1 MPPIRPRR
9 SPFRPLILGVA
20 AIAVVGVAAVVVA
33 SAALDPQRLS
43 AELQDA
49 VHRSTGRD
57 LTISGGVHLRL
68 GLSPRFEVDD
78 VALSNLPGGS
88 RPQMLTAKSLSAQ
101 VALLPLLAGDAVVS
115 SLALQDPD
123 ILLERTADGT
133 PNWRFTPERR
143 ARSGG
148 SSSTS
153 GGSHRVEIRRVRV
166 DGGQLAWHGGGPAL
180 SVGIT
185 SLVWTADSIDSPMSL
200 TFDGTKGSTPVHL
213 TASSGSLQRLQ
224 GGPVSA
230 LAGAWPLTVDLSVL
244 DATLHVLGG
253 INHPEQG
260 RSYQFRVTAN
270 AQSLDELNPLF
281 SRPVLPPLRDVNLT
295 AVLADG
301 DQGELRT
308 SQVSGHAGASDLG
321 AWAPGLAVKQ
331 AQLSAPGP
339 GQLAQLNV
347 DGTYQN
353 QPMRLAAATTQPD
366 LVGGGAPL
374 PITLSGQAAGASL
387 SAHGTMPTGLGAP
400 GLDLRVEM
408 RAPDLS
414 SLSPLVGR
422 KLPDAHDVSL
432 AAQVADAGVRLRGIA
447 VHELVVGSSLG
458 DLSGDVT
465 VQWQPRAAITGTLT
479 SRTLNLDAISAPEG
493 GLLPAIWPPA
503 TDSDAG
509 QVQAMPAPATDAPAA
524 APQGASPGPATMP
537 APDALPLAALR
548 NTDADVSL
556 QIGNLTFG
564 GQQLQDLQA
573 HLQLSDGKLALN
585 PFRATS
591 PEGAIIGGASLDAS
605 SDEPPVAV
613 TLRSPAI
620 SAGAVAGLLGY
631 PDGAHG
637 TMQVD
642 AQLNGTG
649 QTVAALKASL
659 DGHLGLAMVN
669 GEVSDNMLQGLIGPA
684 LDAAQVPGIGGG
696 TSQVRCLA
704 ARFNFNNGVATIRT
718 LAADTSKLS
727 LDGTGTINLQTQA
740 VDMHLR
746 PRLHLGPT
754 EVAAPVSLT
763 GQLGALKATLDP
775 VLGGGRVGISIGGV
789 PAGPSVCAGQLA
801 VARGGLGGP
810 MPAAAPAVPGFNIR
824 KPRDLLKGLFH

>member
-9 SPFRPLILGVA
+9 SPFSPLILAVA
-20 AIAVVGVAAVVVA
+20 AIAIVGVAGIVVA
-33 SAALDPQRLS
+33 SAALDPKRLS

-57 LTISGGVHLRL
+57 LTISGGAHLRL

-88 RPQMLTAKSLSAQ
+88 RPQMLTAKSLSAR

-133 PNWRFTPERR
+133 PNWRFTPERHV
-143 ARSGG
+143 RSGG
-148 SSSTS
+148 SSSTG

-166 DGGQLAWHGGGPAL
+166 DGGHLAWQGGGPAL
-180 SVGIT
+180 AVDIT
-185 SLVWTADSIDSPMSL
+185 SLIWTADSTDAPMSL
-200 TFDGTKGSTPVHL
+200 TFDGSKGGTPVRL

-230 LAGAWPLTVDLSVL
+230 LAGTWPLTVDLSVL
-244 DATLHVLGG
+244 NATLHVLGG

-281 SRPVLPPLRDVNLT
+281 SRPILPPLRDVNVT
-295 AVLADG
+295 ALLADG

-321 AWAPGLAVKQ
+321 AWVPGLAVKQ

-339 GQLAQLNV
+339 GQLAQLSV
-347 DGTYQN
+347 DGTYQD
-353 QPMRLAAATTQPD
+353 QPLRLAAATTQPD
-366 LVGGGAPL
+366 LVGAGAPL

-458 DLSGDVT
+458 DLSGDMT
-465 VQWQPRAAITGTLT
+465 VQWQPRAAVTGTLT

-503 TDSDAG
+503 AANDAG
-509 QVQAMPAPATDAPAA
+509 QVQAMPAPASDTPAA
-524 APQGASPGPATMP
+524 AAPAQPGRAATP
-537 APDALPLAALR
+537 PDALPLAALR

-556 QIGNLTFG
+556 QVGNLTFG

-573 HLQLSDGKLALN
+573 HLQVTDGKLALN

-620 SAGAVAGLLGY
+620 SAAAVAGLLGY
-631 PDGAHG
+631 PNGAHG
-637 TMQVD
+637 NMQVD

-669 GEVSDNMLQGLIGPA
+669 GEVSDALLQSLIGPA
-684 LDAAQVPGIGGG
+684 LDAAQVPGVGGG

-704 ARFNFNNGVATIRT
+704 ARFNFTDGVATVRA

-727 LDGTGTINLQTQA
+727 LDGTGTINLQNQA

-775 VLGGGRVGISIGGV
+775 VLGGGRVGISIGGA

>member
-1 MPPIRPRR
+1 M
-9 SPFRPLILGVA
+9 
-20 AIAVVGVAAVVVA
+20 
-33 SAALDPQRLS
+33 
-43 AELQDA
+43 
-49 VHRSTGRD
+49 
-57 LTISGGVHLRL
+57 
-68 GLSPRFEVDD
+68 
-78 VALSNLPGGS
+78 N
-88 RPQMLTAKSLSAQ
+88 
-101 VALLPLLAGDAVVS
+101 
-115 SLALQDPD
+115 
-123 ILLERTADGT
+123 
-133 PNWRFTPERR
+133 
-143 ARSGG
+143 
-148 SSSTS
+148 
-153 GGSHRVEIRRVRV
+153 
-166 DGGQLAWHGGGPAL
+166 
-180 SVGIT
+180 
-185 SLVWTADSIDSPMSL
+185 
-200 TFDGTKGSTPVHL
+200 
-213 TASSGSLQRLQ
+213 
-224 GGPVSA
+224 
-230 LAGAWPLTVDLSVL
+230 
-244 DATLHVLGG
+244 
-253 INHPEQG
+253 
-260 RSYQFRVTAN
+260 VTA
-270 AQSLDELNPLF
+270 L
-281 SRPVLPPLRDVNLT
+281 
-295 AVLADG
+295 LADG

-321 AWAPGLAVKQ
+321 AWVPGLAVKQ

-339 GQLAQLNV
+339 GQLAQLSV
-347 DGTYQN
+347 DGTYLD
-353 QPMRLAAATTQPD
+353 QPLRLAAATTQPD
-366 LVGGGAPL
+366 LVGAGAPL

-458 DLSGDVT
+458 DLSGDMT
-465 VQWQPRAAITGTLT
+465 VQWQPRAAVTGTLT

-503 TDSDAG
+503 AANDAG
-509 QVQAMPAPATDAPAA
+509 QVQAMPAPASDTPAA
-524 APQGASPGPATMP
+524 AAPAQPGRAATP
-537 APDALPLAALR
+537 PDALPLAALR

-556 QIGNLTFG
+556 QVGNLTFG

-573 HLQLSDGKLALN
+573 HLQVTDGKLALN

-620 SAGAVAGLLGY
+620 SAAAVAGLLGY
-631 PDGAHG
+631 PNGAHG
-637 TMQVD
+637 NMQVD

-669 GEVSDNMLQGLIGPA
+669 GEVSDALLQSLIGPA
-684 LDAAQVPGIGGG
+684 LDAAQVPGVGGG

-704 ARFNFNNGVATIRT
+704 ARFNFTDGVATVRA

-727 LDGTGTINLQTQA
+727 LDGTGTINLQNQA

-775 VLGGGRVGISIGGV
+775 VLGGGRVGISIGGA

>member
-9 SPFRPLILGVA
+9 SPLRPLILAVA
-20 AIAVVGVAAVVVA
+20 AIAVVGVAGVVVA

-49 VHRSTGRD
+49 VRRSTGRD
-57 LTISGGVHLRL
+57 LTVSGGVHLRL

-88 RPQMLTAKSLSAQ
+88 RPQMLTARSLSAQ
-101 VALLPLLAGDAVVS
+101 LALLPLLAGDAVVS
-115 SLALQDPD
+115 SLSLQDPD
-123 ILLERTADGT
+123 VLLERTADGT

-148 SSSTS
+148 SSSA
-153 GGSHRVEIRRVRV
+153 GGGGHRVEIRRVRV
-166 DGGQLAWHGGGPAL
+166 DGGQLAWRSLGPAL

-200 TFDGTKGSTPVHL
+200 TFEGSKGGTPVRL
-213 TASSGSLQRLQ
+213 TANSGSLQRLQ

-281 SRPVLPPLRDVNLT
+281 SRPTLPPLRDVNLT

-321 AWAPGLAVKQ
+321 AWVPGLAVKQ

-339 GQLAQLNV
+339 GQLAQLSV
-347 DGTYQN
+347 DGTYQD

-374 PITLSGQAAGASL
+374 PVTLSGQAAGANL

-414 SLSPLVGR
+414 SLSPLVGH

-432 AAQVADAGVRLRGIA
+432 AAQVADAGVRLHGIA
-447 VHELVVGSSLG
+447 VHDLVVGSSLG

-465 VQWQPRAAITGTLT
+465 VQWQPRAGITGTLT

-503 TDSDAG
+503 AAAPNDAG
-509 QVQAMPAPATDAPAA
+509 QVQAMPPPPDTPAA
-524 APQGASPGPATMP
+524 ATPAQPGPAATP
-537 APDALPLAALR
+537 PDALPLAALR

-556 QIGNLTFG
+556 QVGNLTLG

-631 PDGAHG
+631 PGGAHG

-649 QTVAALKASL
+649 QTLAALKASL

-669 GEVSDNMLQGLIGPA
+669 GEVSDELLQDLIGPA

-704 ARFNFNNGVATIRT
+704 ARFNFTNGVATIRT

-727 LDGTGTINLQTQA
+727 LDGSGTVNLQTQA

-746 PRLHLGPT
+746 PRLHVGPT
-754 EVAAPVSLT
+754 EVAAPVSVT
-763 GQLGALKATLDP
+763 GQLGSLKATLDP
-775 VLGGGRVGISIGGV
+775 VLGGGRVGISIGGA
-789 PAGPSVCAGQLA
+789 PGPSVCAGQLA

-810 MPAAAPAVPGFNIR
+810 MPAAAPAVPGFNLR